1 MQKTLEKRVQSLGQG
16 DPLDEGMAAH
26 SSVLT
31 WKIPWSR
38 AWQPTPVGLP
48 GRSPGRGHGSPLQC
62 SYLEDPLVEGT
73 AAHSSVLT
81 WRIPWI
87 RERQPT
93 PVGLPGRSLGRGHGS
108 PLQCSYLEDP
118 LDESTAALE
127 NPMDRGAWHA
137 TVLGVSKSQK
147 QLK

>member
-38 AWQPTPVGLP
+38 AW
-48 GRSPGRGHGSPLQC
+48 
-62 SYLEDPLVEGT
+62 
-73 AAHSSVLT
+73 
-81 WRIPWI
+81 
-87 RERQPT
+87 QPT